1 MEKKKMLF
9 ICNAHAG
16 KGLVKNKLLAILN
29 TFTQAG
35 YEITIHLTQKQG
47 DAVCAVKEREEGYA
61 LVVCSG
67 GDGTLDEVVT
77 GMMLSGKK
85 KSIGYIPAGST
96 NDFAKSLKL
105 PRNMEKA
112 ARTIVDSVYYACDV
126 GSFND
131 DYFVYIAAFGI
142 FTEVS
147 YETRQEMKNV
157 LGHMAYLLNGM
168 RKLSSIKSYR
178 LKVTAGNLEYE
189 DDYIF
194 GMITNSFSVGGFK
207 SITGKEVKLDDGL
220 FEVTLIKR
228 PKNALELQAILTSFV
243 MEEADERYMHTFKAS
258 SLQINSEERIPW
270 TLDGEFGGN
279 WQEVSIV
286 NNRRAI
292 EIAVPES
299 KKLPVSEYC
308 P

>member
-1 MEKKKMLF
+1 MKKKKMLF

-16 KGLVKNKLLAILN
+16 KGLVKNKLLSILN

-77 GMMLSGKK
+77 GMMLSGEK

-112 ARTIVDSVYYACDV
+112 AKTIVDSVYYACDV

-147 YETRQEMKNV
+147 YETSQEVKNV

-168 RKLSSIKSYR
+168 RKLSTIKSYR
-178 LKVTAGNLEYE
+178 LKVTAANLEYE

-228 PKNALELQAILTSFV
+228 PKNALELQAILTAFV

-258 SLQINSEERIPW
+258 SLQITSEERIPW
-270 TLDGEFGGN
+270 TLDGEFGGD

>member
-270 TLDGEFGGN
+270 TLDGEFGGD

-308 P
+308 L

>member
-1 MEKKKMLF
+1 MLF

-35 YEITIHLTQKQG
+35 YEITIYLTQKQG

-77 GMMLSGKK
+77 GMMLSKEK

-96 NDFAKSLKL
+96 NDFARSLKL

-112 ARTIVDSVYYACDV
+112 AQTIVDGVYYACDI
-126 GSFND
+126 GTFND

-147 YETRQEMKNV
+147 YETRQEVKNV

-168 RKLSSIKSYR
+168 RKLSAIKSYH
-178 LKVTAGNLEYE
+178 LKITAGSLQYE

-220 FEVTLIKR
+220 FEITLIKR
-228 PKNALELQAILTSFV
+228 PKNALELQAILSSFV
-243 MEEADERYMHTFKAS
+243 MEVADERYMHTFKAS
-258 SLQINSEERIPW
+258 SLNITAEESIPW
-270 TLDGEFGGN
+270 TLDGEYGGD
-279 WQEVSIV
+279 WKEVSIV
-286 NNRRAI
+286 NNRKAI

-299 KKLPVSEYC
+299 KKMPVSKC
-308 P
+308 DS

>member
-1 MEKKKMLF
+1 MKKKKMLF

-16 KGLVKNKLLAILN
+16 KGLVKNKLLTILN

-47 DAVCAVKEREEGYA
+47 DAVCAVKEMAEGYS

-77 GMMLSGKK
+77 GMMLSREK

-112 ARTIVDSVYYACDV
+112 AKTAVDGVYYACDV

-147 YETRQEMKNV
+147 YETSQEVKNI

-168 RKLSSIKSYR
+168 RKLSVIKSYH
-178 LKVTAGNLEYE
+178 LKVTAGDLVYE

-207 SITGKEVKLDDGL
+207 SITGKKVKLDDGL

-228 PKNALELQAILTSFV
+228 PRNALELQAILTSFV
-243 MEEADERYMHTFKAS
+243 MEEADERYMHTFKTPM
-258 SLQINSEERIPW
+258 LQITSEEIIPW

-279 WQEVSIV
+279 WQKVSIM

-292 EIAVPES
+292 EIAVPEL
-299 KKLPVSEYC
+299 KKTPTE
-308 P
+308 

>member
-1 MEKKKMLF
+1 MKKKKMLF

-47 DAVCAVKEREEGYA
+47 DAVCAVKEREEGYE

-77 GMMLSGKK
+77 GMMLGKEK

-112 ARTIVDSVYYACDV
+112 AQTIVNGAYYACDI

-142 FTEVS
+142 FTDVS
-147 YETRQEMKNV
+147 YETRQEVKNV

-168 RKLSSIKSYR
+168 RKFSAIKSYHLR
-178 LKVTAGNLEYE
+178 VEAEDLKYE

-220 FEVTLIKR
+220 FEITLIKR
-228 PKNALELQAILTSFV
+228 PKNALELQAILSSFV
-243 MEEADERYMHTFKAS
+243 MEVADERYMHTFKAS
-258 SLQINSEERIPW
+258 SLNITSEESIPW

-279 WQEVSIV
+279 WREVSIV
-286 NNRRAI
+286 NNRKAI

-299 KKLPVSEYC
+299 RKLPVSKC
-308 P
+308 DL